1 MAEELTQMTHGFTQ
15 RGALVGA
22 VLLGLTAGGA
32 AAAQTRPDV
41 PEVTEV
47 TTDLGQN
54 ASAVTYWIKQADAWH
69 VVTTVDA
76 GTAEAAQ
83 ERHAVVRF
91 TVNLLPGQAQL
102 VSVPGPLGADTPS
115 LRIQR
120 VGDHIE
126 VARVPNAS

>member
-1 MAEELTQMTHGFTQ
+1 MAEELTHMIDQFS
-15 RGALVGA
+15 RRAALVGA
-22 VLLGLTAGGA
+22 ALLGLTAGGA
-32 AAAQTRPDV
+32 ALAQTA
-41 PEVTEV
+41 PEVPQVTAV

-54 ASAVTYWIKQADAWH
+54 ASAVTYWIRQADAWH

-76 GTAEAAQ
+76 NVGEAAQ

-102 VSVPGPLGADTPS
+102 VSVPAPIGTSAPS

-120 VGDHIE
+120 VGD
-126 VARVPNAS
+126 RVVVERLPDAS

>member
-1 MAEELTQMTHGFTQ
+1 MIKHSTTGP
-15 RGALVGA
+15 ALFGA

-32 AAAQTRPDV
+32 ASGQVWPGLPQA
-41 PEVTEV
+41 TEV
-47 TTDLGQN
+47 TTVLGQN
-54 ASAVTYWIKQADAWH
+54 ASAVTYWVKQADAWH

-76 GTAEAAQ
+76 GIGEAAQ

-102 VSVPGPLGADTPS
+102 VSVPGPLGASAPS

-120 VGDHIE
+120 VGDRIE
-126 VARVPNAS
+126 VARVPDAS